1 MMMKRLVILCAV
13 FLVAIPLAAGAAE
26 TKSGTTPS
34 GKPRLEASQKVTAEA
49 TVLSV
54 NKTKRTVKIK
64 NADGDTIAVECGPQI
79 KNFDQIHPKDV
90 VTLTYTEKLTIEVEG
105 PGEAGESAEVSA
117 TTAKPGEKPHAR
129 VGGKIQYK
137 AHITAIDKTKGTVT
151 MKGADGD
158 EATVTARNPANLD
171 KVKVGDVVVFT
182 YTRAL
187 AASVTKAAA
196 K

>member
-1 MMMKRLVILCAV
+1 MKRLALLCVVLLAAV
-13 FLVAIPLAAGAAE
+13 PFAAGAAE

-34 GKPRLEASQKVTAEA
+34 GKPRLEASQKVTGEA

-54 NKTKRTVKIK
+54 NKTKRTVKIR
-64 NADGDTIAVECGPQI
+64 NSDGDTLSVECGPEV

-105 PGEAGESAEVSA
+105 PGKAGESAEVSSS
-117 TTAKPGEKPHAR
+117 TAKPGDKPHAM
-129 VGGKIQYK
+129 VGGKVQYR
-137 AHITAIDKTKGTVT
+137 ANITAIDKTNGTVT
-151 MKGADGD
+151 MKGADGR
-158 EATVTARNPANLD
+158 EATVTPRNPANLD

-182 YTRAL
+182 YSQAL
-187 AASVTKAAA
+187 AASVTKAPA